1 MKQMILDVIHQPAV
15 RRWAYAPG
23 HRLAIGWIAG
33 AERWTWSPDD
43 GIAEQPS
50 ARAIY
55 EVGSIT
61 KTMTGL
67 LLAIGENEGL
77 WSRDDKLSELLPDWA
92 GSPFAEAA
100 SLRQLVTHSAGLPRI
115 PGNMQATI
123 EDKLNPYAKYTDA
136 HLKAAVLSEPASKAS
151 RHAYSNYGFGLLGY
165 ILAARLGTSLSEAM
179 LERLFAPLGMEDTLL
194 RSGDTSQGPGGTS
207 LPSGGNS
214 QRLVD
219 TSLRSGETSQGLVD
233 TSQRLVGTSL
243 RSGETSQG
251 LVGTSQRPVDT
262 SLRSGGSNPEP
273 AALVPVYNAKGAPTP
288 HWDFTDAMAGA
299 GAVCSTVP
307 DMLRYL
313 AANLEPGRYPIGDA
327 IMEGHKEHYGIFPDK
342 GIGVG
347 YSWMFYREK
356 DGSTTHWHNG
366 GTYGSSSFIA
376 FNRDK
381 GRGLVILSNRGADI
395 WSQIPLIGIR
405 KMSVDKLARKLLNGL
420 YR

>member
-1 MKQMILDVIHQPAV
+1 MKQIVLDILNQPKV
-15 RRWAYAPG
+15 RRWVNAPG
-23 HRLAIGWIAG
+23 HRLAIGWISDG
-33 AERWTWSPDD
+33 GKWTWTSDD
-43 GIAEQPS
+43 GIAKQPS

-55 EVGSIT
+55 EIGSIT

-77 WSRDDKLSELLPDWA
+77 WNSDDKLSKLVPDWS

-100 SLRQLVTHSAGLPRI
+100 ALRQLVTHTAGLPRL

-123 EDKLNPYAKYTDA
+123 ADKLNPYANYMDK
-136 HLKAAVLSEPASKAS
+136 HLKEAVSTEPVGKGS

-165 ILAARLGTSLSEAM
+165 ALAARLGTSLSEA
-179 LERLFAPLGMEDTLL
+179 LRERVFHPLGMNDTLL
-194 RSGDTSQGPGGTS
+194 RSGASKPD
-207 LPSGGNS
+207 PSI
-214 QRLVD
+214 
-219 TSLRSGETSQGLVD
+219 
-233 TSQRLVGTSL
+233 
-243 RSGETSQG
+243 
-251 LVGTSQRPVDT
+251 
-262 SLRSGGSNPEP
+262 
-273 AALVPVYNAKGAPTP
+273 LVPVYNAKGAPTL
-288 HWDFTDAMAGA
+288 HWDFTDASAGA

-313 AANLEPGRYPIGDA
+313 AANLEPDRHQIGEA
-327 IMEGHKEHYGIFPDK
+327 IMEGHRQHYGIFPSK

-395 WSQIPLIGIR
+395 WSQIPLVGMS
-405 KMSVDKLARKLLNGL
+405 KLSVDKLARKLLEGL
-420 YR
+420 YRQED